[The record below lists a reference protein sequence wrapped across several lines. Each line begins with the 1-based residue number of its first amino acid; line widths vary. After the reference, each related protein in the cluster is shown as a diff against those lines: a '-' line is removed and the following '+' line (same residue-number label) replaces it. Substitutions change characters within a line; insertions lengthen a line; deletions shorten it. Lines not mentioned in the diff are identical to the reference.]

1 MQIIGCDL
9 HARQQTLA
17 MLDTET
23 GEAVFLGSLLALG
36 VFLLRVGAS
45 FLRGESSAARDR
57 TNYIGS
63 LASGCLLF
71 LLVKF
76 DYLIPHASAVVLI
89 LSLAVLG
96 VAALVRY
103 RSQSF

>member
-1 MQIIGCDL
+1 MNAPSSWRDAL
-9 HARQQTLA
+9 L
-17 MLDTET
+17 
-23 GEAVFLGSLLALG
+23 LGSLLALG

-45 FLRGESSAARDR
+45 FLRGEESAVRDR

-76 DYLIPHASAVVLI
+76 DYFIPHASAVVLI

-96 VAALVRY
+96 VAALARH

>member
-1 MQIIGCDL
+1 VREFLNAPTSWRDAL
-9 HARQQTLA
+9 L
-17 MLDTET
+17 
-23 GEAVFLGSLLALG
+23 LGSVLALG

-45 FLRGESSAARDR
+45 FLRGEPSAVRDR

-63 LASGCLLF
+63 LASGCLLV

-89 LSLAVLG
+89 LSIAVLG
-96 VAALVRY
+96 VAALARY

>member
-1 MQIIGCDL
+1 MNAPSSWRDAL
-9 HARQQTLA
+9 
-17 MLDTET
+17 
-23 GEAVFLGSLLALG
+23 FLGSLLALG

-45 FLRGESSAARDR
+45 FLRGEPSAVRDR

-63 LASGCLLF
+63 LVSGCLLL

-89 LSLAVLG
+89 LTLAVLG
-96 VAALVRY
+96 VAASARY
-103 RSQSF
+103 RS

>member
-1 MQIIGCDL
+1 MMTREGLMNAPANWRDAL
-9 HARQQTLA
+9 S
-17 MLDTET
+17 
-23 GEAVFLGSLLALG
+23 LGSLLALG

-45 FLRGESSAARDR
+45 FLRGEPSAVRDR

-63 LASGCLLF
+63 LASRCLLVLF
-71 LLVKF
+71 IKF

-89 LSLAVLG
+89 LSLTVLG
-96 VAALVRY
+96 VAALARY

>member
-1 MQIIGCDL
+1 MNAPASWRNAL
-9 HARQQTLA
+9 LW
-17 MLDTET
+17 
-23 GEAVFLGSLLALG
+23 GSLSALG

-45 FLRGESSAARDR
+45 FLRAEPSAVRDR

-63 LASGCLLF
+63 LASGCLLV
-71 LLVKF
+71 LLIKF

-89 LSLAVLG
+89 LSLVVLG
-96 VAALVRY
+96 VAALARY